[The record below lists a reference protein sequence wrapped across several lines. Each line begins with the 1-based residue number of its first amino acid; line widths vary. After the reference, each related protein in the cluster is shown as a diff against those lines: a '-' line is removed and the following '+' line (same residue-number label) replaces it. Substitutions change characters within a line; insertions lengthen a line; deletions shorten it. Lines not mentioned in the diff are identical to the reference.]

1 MSILE
6 KFQVMK
12 VQIFLIK
19 KANASTKKKLKILN
33 LNQPLNSKALFVKQ
47 NKNHHLLKIVTM
59 ND

>member
-19 KANASTKKKLKILN
+19 KANASTKKLEN

-59 ND
+59 NN